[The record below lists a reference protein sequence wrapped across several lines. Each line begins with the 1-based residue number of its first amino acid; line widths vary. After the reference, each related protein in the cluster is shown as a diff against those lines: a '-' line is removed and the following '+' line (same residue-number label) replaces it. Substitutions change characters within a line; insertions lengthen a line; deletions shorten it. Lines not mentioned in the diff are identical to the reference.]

1 MHRDVGAARRASG
14 PGAAPHGV
22 ASAMRRLEDFSDAPL
37 RLFDRP
43 PLPPREAVR
52 SVYLIGI
59 CGKGMGALAE
69 LLAADGFAVRG
80 SDAAAYPPMSTRLA
94 AAGIAVHEGY
104 AEANLDAGPRP
115 DLVVVGN
122 ACTPTH
128 PEAAAVRDRGWA
140 QTSLPEALAHLFLA
154 QRQPAVVA
162 GTHGKTTTTGLL
174 VHVLRHAG
182 LDPGFLVGGVLVG
195 EEATAAPGTGPV
207 FAVEGDEYDAAYF
220 DKRPKMVLY
229 RPHRAVVTSLEFDHA
244 DIYADWPEY
253 LRAFDAFAA
262 LPPPDGLLVL
272 NGEDAAVRALA
283 GRTWARVRFYGV
295 EGAEPDGVPPFD
307 VAARGLRAEPGGQRF
322 TLVVRGEAVAEVRL
336 PMGGRYN
343 ALNALA
349 VAALALDAGASP
361 TEVADGLASFGGM
374 KRRQEVVH
382 DGGERGVLV
391 LDDFAHH
398 PTAVT
403 ATVQGVRERWPGR
416 RVVAVFEPRSNSSRR
431 AAFQAPYAEALA
443 TADALFLS
451 TPPLRHNDDPAD
463 FLDAD
468 AVADAVAASGT
479 PARAF
484 ASADALLPELLDA
497 LRPGDL
503 ALVMSNGSF
512 DGLPH
517 RLADTLGAA

>member
-1 MHRDVGAARRASG
+1 
-14 PGAAPHGV
+14 
-22 ASAMRRLEDFSDAPL
+22 MRTLEDFPDAEL
-37 RLFDRP
+37 RVFDRP

-52 SVYLIGI
+52 HVYLVGI

-69 LLAADGFAVRG
+69 LLAADGLAVRG

-94 AAGIAVHEGY
+94 AAGIPVHQGY
-104 AEANLDAGPRP
+104 DPANLDAGPPP

-128 PEAAAVRDRGWA
+128 PEAAAVRERGLPQA
-140 QTSLPEALAHLFLA
+140 SLPEALAHLFLA
-154 QRQPAVVA
+154 RRQPAVVA

-174 VHVLRHAG
+174 VHVLRSAG
-182 LDPGFLVGGVLVG
+182 RDPGFLVGGVMVG
-195 EEATAAPGTGPV
+195 EEATAAPGSGPV

-229 RPHRAVVTSLEFDHA
+229 RPHRAAVTSLEYDHA

-253 LRAFDAFAA
+253 RRAFEAFAA
-262 LPPPDGLLVL
+262 LPPPDGLLAL
-272 NGEDAAVRALA
+272 NGEDEAVRALA
-283 GRTWARVRFYGV
+283 DRTWARVRFYGV
-295 EGAEPDGVPPFD
+295 EGAEPAGAPPFD
-307 VAARGLRAEPGGQRF
+307 VAARELRAEPGGQRF
-322 TLVVRGEAVAEVRL
+322 RLVVRGEAGPEVAL

-343 ALNALA
+343 VLNALA
-349 VAALALDAGASP
+349 VATLALDAGLAP
-361 TEVADGLASFGGM
+361 QEVAGGLAGFRGM
-374 KRRQEVVH
+374 QRRQEVVH
-382 DGGERGVLV
+382 DGGADGVLV
-391 LDDFAHH
+391 VDDFAHH
-398 PTAVT
+398 PTAVE
-403 ATVQGVRERWPGR
+403 ATVRAVRERWPGR

-431 AAFQAPYAEALA
+431 AAFQTPYAEALA

-463 FLDAD
+463 FLDAE
-468 AVADAVAASGT
+468 AVAAAVAAAGT

-484 ASADALLPELLDA
+484 ASADALLPELTAA

-512 DGLPH
+512 DGLPR
-517 RLADTLGAA
+517 RLAGALPR